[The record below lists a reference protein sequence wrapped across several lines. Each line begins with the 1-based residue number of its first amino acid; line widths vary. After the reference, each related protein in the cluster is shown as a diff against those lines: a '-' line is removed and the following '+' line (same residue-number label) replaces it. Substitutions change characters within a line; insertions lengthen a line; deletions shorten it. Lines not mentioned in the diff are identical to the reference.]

1 MDNNKIGKLIA
12 DLRRKQGLTQEQ
24 LGEKVGVGFRSVS
37 KWECGKTLPDI
48 GIVNELSKILGIS
61 SDELLSGELKN
72 KDNNS
77 TKKKISPK
85 IIITISILT
94 IILIFISSIV
104 ISQKNKTY
112 TYRISSANESE
123 YYVKGIANYN
133 NGKISVSINTLY
145 FKDKEF
151 NKTIIEN
158 YEYKITIKE
167 KFLFGYGY
175 IETVEALNN
184 PANIAELTN
193 NLKINFNS
201 KIKVQKKDID
211 KNNMLVNIKFLTSQ
225 NETFEKELKLNLVV
239 DKTAKK

>member
-112 TYRISSANESE
+112 TYKIYSAETKE
-123 YYVKGIANYN
+123 YFVKGIANYN

-145 FKDKEF
+145 FKDEEF
-151 NKTIIEN
+151 ALSVKAKTQ
-158 YEYKITIKE
+158 
-167 KFLFGYGY
+167 
-175 IETVEALNN
+175 A
-184 PANIAELTN
+184 
-193 NLKINFNS
+193 
-201 KIKVQKKDID
+201 
-211 KNNMLVNIKFLTSQ
+211 
-225 NETFEKELKLNLVV
+225 
-239 DKTAKK
+239 